1 MELNTLSPATGS
13 TRAKK
18 RVGRGIG
25 SGSGKTCGTGHKG
38 QKSRSGGSVKPGFE
52 GGQMPLQMR
61 LPKFG
66 FSSRVG
72 RITAEVRTSELNK
85 VDGGL
90 ITIES
95 LRKARVITANIKRV
109 KVMLSG
115 EVAKK
120 FTVEGVGVSKGA
132 KEAIE
137 KAGGKVIE
145 VKATEAT
152 KKTEPEAKAKKAAK
166 KVKVAEAKDAAP
178 AGESPADK
186 ASDGEGKADKE

>member
-1 MELNTLSPATGS
+1 
-13 TRAKK
+13 
-18 RVGRGIG
+18 
-25 SGSGKTCGTGHKG
+25 
-38 QKSRSGGSVKPGFE
+38 
-52 GGQMPLQMR
+52 
-61 LPKFG
+61 
-66 FSSRVG
+66 
-72 RITAEVRTSELNK
+72 
-85 VDGGL
+85 
-90 ITIES
+90 
-95 LRKARVITANIKRV
+95 
-109 KVMLSG
+109 MLSG

-145 VKATEAT
+145 VKATEPT

>member
-1 MELNTLSPATGS
+1 
-13 TRAKK
+13 
-18 RVGRGIG
+18 
-25 SGSGKTCGTGHKG
+25 
-38 QKSRSGGSVKPGFE
+38 
-52 GGQMPLQMR
+52 MPLQMR

-145 VKATEAT
+145 VKATEST
-152 KKTEPEAKAKKAAK
+152 KKTEPEPEAKAKKAAK

-186 ASDGEGKADKE
+186 ASDGEDKADKE